1 MNDICLFCFNMT
13 AIQWLGLGIAL
24 LSFELMFPGVFML
37 WFGLSAL
44 ITAGLVYLFGITSLV
59 AIAAFL
65 VAGLAL
71 SYCFYKKQNNEGK
84 PLVNDIKSKMVGTTV
99 ILEEAI
105 KNGRGRTKVGDSHW
119 SVSGPD
125 LPAGT
130 MVRVTDVNG
139 NTLVVTSA
147 E

>member
-37 WFGLSAL
+37 WFGLGAL
-44 ITAGLVYLFGITSLV
+44 ITAGLVYLFGVTNIV
-59 AIAAFL
+59 AIGVFL

-71 SYCFYKKQNNEGK
+71 SYCFYKKQNKDSK
-84 PLVNDIKSKMVGTTV
+84 PLVNNPKGKMVGTTV

-105 KNGRGRTKVGDSHW
+105 TNGRGRTKVGDSHW

-125 LPAGT
+125 LAAGT
-130 MVRVTDVNG
+130 KVKVTDVNG
-139 NTLVVTSA
+139 NTLVVVSA